1 MNLAAQPPVAGNG
14 NRQTRHPELL
24 GFVPGGLRRAG
35 GKRACARRRSSIR
48 LRSLGVKR
56 NIGTPAG
63 KSPRKVR
70 AKQKS
75 KDKQKNLE
83 APAGESTATRIPAT
97 QRGVADGHA
106 RDGGVAPSCGDAP
119 SPSGRMQLQLQWKT
133 VKMCRVDN
141 KFHPSGMARAQLHLV
156 AVRV

>member
-1 MNLAAQPPVAGNG
+1 MASAGMQIAQ
-14 NRQTRHPELL
+14 
-24 GFVPGGLRRAG
+24 G

-119 SPSGRMQLQLQWKT
+119 SW
-133 VKMCRVDN
+133 C
-141 KFHPSGMARAQLHLV
+141 
-156 AVRV
+156 

>member
-1 MNLAAQPPVAGNG
+1 MAATYARQVASEEIPPHLVAQTPLEPGRAAPVAGNG

-35 GKRACARRRSSIR
+35 GKQACARRRSSIR

-119 SPSGRMQLQLQWKT
+119 SW
-133 VKMCRVDN
+133 C
-141 KFHPSGMARAQLHLV
+141 
-156 AVRV
+156 

>member
-1 MNLAAQPPVAGNG
+1 MAATYARQVASEEIPPHWWRRLLLNLAAQPPLAGNG
-14 NRQTRHPELL
+14 NRQARHPELL

-106 RDGGVAPSCGDAP
+106 AMGALPLLAAMRRHGASTEIRDIFLCA
-119 SPSGRMQLQLQWKT
+119 LTL
-133 VKMCRVDN
+133 
-141 KFHPSGMARAQLHLV
+141 
-156 AVRV
+156 

>member
-1 MNLAAQPPVAGNG
+1 MAASYSRQVASEEIPPHLVAQIPLNLAAQPPVPA
-14 NRQTRHPELL
+14 R
-24 GFVPGGLRRAG
+24 FVTQNFWAASPAVSLRRAG
-35 GKRACARRRSSIR
+35 GKRACAQRRSSIR

-56 NIGTPAG
+56 NTGTPAG

-83 APAGESTATRIPAT
+83 ALAGESTATRIPAT
-97 QRGVADGHA
+97 QRRVADRHA

-119 SPSGRMQLQLQWKT
+119 SW
-133 VKMCRVDN
+133 C
-141 KFHPSGMARAQLHLV
+141 
-156 AVRV
+156 